1 MRASHKRG
9 CKKQRKNYAVSNTK
23 NFEVITNGTY
33 TGSWKQPVR
42 DTNGEFLGCFN
53 SAVLRRE

>member
-1 MRASHKRG
+1 MRTSHKRTG
-9 CKKQRKNYAVSNTK
+9 KKQRKNYAVSNTK

-42 DTNGEFLGCFN
+42 DTNGEFLGCLN
-53 SAVLRRE
+53 SALTKSL